1 MPRLNLTKLER
12 EKVYNLML
20 QYLDNKSSIV
30 RSFAMQSLTDIAM
43 QESKYVNK
51 VRKLIKNLM
60 RNGTS
65 AMKSRGK
72 KLLVILEG

>member
-1 MPRLNLTKLER
+1 
-12 EKVYNLML
+12 ML
-20 QYLDNKSSIV
+20 QYLDDKSSIV
-30 RSFAMQSLTDIAM
+30 RTFAMQSLTDIAM

-60 RNGTS
+60 RNGTP

>member
-1 MPRLNLTKLER
+1 
-12 EKVYNLML
+12 ML

>member
-1 MPRLNLTKLER
+1 
-12 EKVYNLML
+12 ML
-20 QYLDNKSSIV
+20 QYLDDKSRIV
-30 RSFAMQSLTDIAM
+30 RTFTMQSLTDIAM

-60 RNGTS
+60 RNGTP